1 MSMLRSWGAL
11 LIREYREHRMAFLYF
26 PAGILLLLTISSVSG
41 LFTNRARLALLPL
54 AGNSLKLFEIGDLL
68 IMALWFAYL
77 CITLFFYFGDA
88 FAADRRNN
96 AMFFWKSMPV
106 SDLRILA
113 GKFLAGVTLFPVIIY
128 IAGLIGGLV
137 LFALMSLASALVP
150 GFPAIDAVAMLTSYG
165 QIAIFAAVYIMLAL
179 LWYAP
184 FFAWVGAL
192 STAFGRWSIPL
203 ALLIPVVFSLLEG
216 VIDFGSAPGG
226 SYVISFLKQRLSFS
240 FDAAD
245 MRTALF
251 SNAPLDVPGLI
262 GTLIAGVN
270 WPSLLG
276 GLVFAAVVIYA
287 ASEYRRRVIT

>member
-1 MSMLRSWGAL
+1 MRAFIA
-11 LIREYREHRMAFLYF
+11 LIRREFYEHRGAFLYA
-26 PAGILLLLTISSVSG
+26 PAILVG
-41 LFTNRARLALLPL
+41 LFTLFIVMGFVSGHYRFDFKPAMPVQYRLFDGLYFGVA
-54 AGNSLKLFEIGDLL
+54 
-68 IMALWFAYL
+68 ALWWFYL
-77 CITLFFYFGDA
+77 SAALFFYFADS
-88 FAADRRNN
+88 FNADRRNN
-96 AMFFWKSMPV
+96 AMLFWKSMPQ
-106 SDLRILA
+106 SDLKILA
-113 GKFLAGVTLFPVIIY
+113 SKMVAGLTIFPALIFFAMLITGIVLVVAATVAPVALPILGTPDIEATVTSWAGV
-128 IAGLIGGLV
+128 
-137 LFALMSLASALVP
+137 S
-150 GFPAIDAVAMLTSYG
+150 AVALCYL
-165 QIAIFAAVYIMLAL
+165 VLAL

-251 SNAPLDVPGLI
+251 ANAPLDVPSLI

>member
-1 MSMLRSWGAL
+1 MPQSDLKILASKMVAGLT
-11 LIREYREHRMAFLYF
+11 IF
-26 PAGILLLLTISSVSG
+26 PALIFFAMLVTGIVLVVAATV
-41 LFTNRARLALLPL
+41 APVALP
-54 AGNSLKLFEIGDLL
+54 
-68 IMALWFAYL
+68 
-77 CITLFFYFGDA
+77 
-88 FAADRRNN
+88 
-96 AMFFWKSMPV
+96 
-106 SDLRILA
+106 IL
-113 GKFLAGVTLFPVIIY
+113 GTPDIESTVTSWAGV
-128 IAGLIGGLV
+128 
-137 LFALMSLASALVP
+137 S
-150 GFPAIDAVAMLTSYG
+150 AVALSYL
-165 QIAIFAAVYIMLAL
+165 VLAL

-251 SNAPLDVPGLI
+251 SNAPLDVPSLI